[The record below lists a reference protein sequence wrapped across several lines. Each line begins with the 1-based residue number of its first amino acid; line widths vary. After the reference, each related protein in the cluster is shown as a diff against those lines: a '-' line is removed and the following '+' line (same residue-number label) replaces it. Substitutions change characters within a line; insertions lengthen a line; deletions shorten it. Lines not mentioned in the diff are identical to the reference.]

1 MPTSAAA
8 SAPNACD
15 SAVRCGT
22 AVIGIQIAIGAPIS
36 EPSTMPIST
45 HCDADVEHQSVP
57 MTASAMPISP
67 ASTPWRA
74 VRGWLSHLS
83 ERMNSAAA
91 TRYETHVEHGRAVDR
106 RVDRFDG
113 GQQTEGCERR

>member
-36 EPSTMPIST
+36 EPITMPIST
-45 HCDADVEHQSVP
+45 Q
-57 MTASAMPISP
+57 
-67 ASTPWRA
+67 W
-74 VRGWLSHLS
+74 
-83 ERMNSAAA
+83 
-91 TRYETHVEHGRAVDR
+91 
-106 RVDRFDG
+106 
-113 GQQTEGCERR
+113 